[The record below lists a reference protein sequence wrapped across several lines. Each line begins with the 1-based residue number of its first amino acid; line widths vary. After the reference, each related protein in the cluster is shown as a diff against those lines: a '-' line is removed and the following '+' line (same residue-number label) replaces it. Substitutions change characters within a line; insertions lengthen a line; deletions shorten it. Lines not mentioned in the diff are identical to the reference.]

1 MRRLVFLVL
10 LVAAATVAVGPIPSP
25 ALAAPTTGGL
35 VLEVIKVL
43 DEQYVEQALI
53 DRVRLLNVALESM
66 QAALSRAG
74 IPAELQRILPGTV
87 PAEAERLFRE
97 RFDAALTG
105 GGQVTPQ
112 SLAYGA
118 IRAITAS
125 LNDSHTG
132 FLTPEEFRE
141 RQARQ
146 RQAAGFTG
154 VGMVVFPKEE
164 RFYVWE
170 VIPNSPAARLGVRK
184 FDRIVRINDT
194 PTGGLTAEQVVSM
207 IRGPAGTAVTILFE
221 RAGRPAPFPVT
232 ITRAPIVVPS
242 VFAAR
247 MVEPGIGYI
256 YLYEFSGG
264 SSRDFRRALQGL
276 MGQGLRALIID
287 LRNNSGGFLHEL
299 RAILNTVL
307 PAGLPVYQ
315 TTTSQGTQVVRTD
328 RTPLLLR
335 TTPMVVLVNEGTA
348 SASELL
354 SAAISE
360 HGRGTTIG
368 TKTGGAVEASVV
380 FELTDG
386 SALSVTIQ
394 RLTTGKGKRLEGAAL
409 VPDVPLDL
417 TAADFAE
424 GRDAQLLR
432 AVQVARQ
439 RAARA
444 LLIPGAGR

>member
-1 MRRLVFLVL
+1 MRRLL
-10 LVAAATVAVGPIPSP
+10 LAALLIAAAAATAGPISSP
-25 ALAAPTTGGL
+25 ALAAPATGGL
-35 VLEVIKVL
+35 VLEAINLL
-43 DEQYVEQALI
+43 DQQYVEQTLI
-53 DRVRLLNVALESM
+53 DRVRLLSVALESM

-74 IPAELQRILPGTV
+74 IAAELQRIPPGTA
-87 PAEAERLFRE
+87 PAEAERIFRE
-97 RFDAALTG
+97 RFDAVVAA
-105 GGQVTPQ
+105 GQGTAQ
-112 SLAYGA
+112 ALAYAA
-118 IRAITAS
+118 IRAMTAS

-132 FLTPEEFRE
+132 FMSPEEFRE

-146 RQAAGFTG
+146 RQAAGFSG
-154 VGMVVFPKEE
+154 VGMVVFPKDE

-170 VIPNSPAARLGVRK
+170 VMPNGPAARLGVRR
-184 FDRIVRINDT
+184 FDRIVRINTT
-194 PTGGLTAEQVVSM
+194 PTGGLTADQVVSM
-207 IRGPAGTAVTILFE
+207 IRGPKGTGVTILFE

-264 SSRDFRRALQGL
+264 SARDFRRALQQL

-299 RAILNTVL
+299 RSIMNIVL

-315 TTTSQGTQVVRTD
+315 TTTSQGTQVVKTD
-328 RTPLLLR
+328 RKPVLLR
-335 TTPMVVLVNEGTA
+335 TTPMVVLVNDGTA

-354 SAAISE
+354 TAAIVE
-360 HGRGTTIG
+360 HGRGTIIG

-380 FELTDG
+380 FELSDG

-394 RLTTGKGKRLEGAAL
+394 RLATGKGKRLEGTGI
-409 VPDVPLDL
+409 VPDVQLDL
-417 TAADFAE
+417 TAADFAA
-424 GRDAQLLR
+424 GQDAQLLR

-444 LLIPGAGR
+444 LLVPGAGR

>member
-1 MRRLVFLVL
+1 MRPFLLAALIVVTA
-10 LVAAATVAVGPIPSP
+10 VAAGPISSAAQTAP
-25 ALAAPTTGGL
+25 APASAAL

-53 DRVRLLNVALESM
+53 DRVKLLNAALESM
-66 QAALSRAG
+66 QAALGRVG
-74 IPAELQRILPGTV
+74 ILAEQRIPPGTA

-97 RFDAALTG
+97 RFEAAVAAG
-105 GGQVTPQ
+105 GTAQP
-112 SLAYGA
+112 LAYAA
-118 IRAITAS
+118 IRAMTAS
-125 LNDSHTG
+125 LKDSHTG

-154 VGMVVFPKEE
+154 VGMVVFPKEQ

-184 FDRIVRINDT
+184 LDRIVRINDT

-207 IRGPAGTAVTILFE
+207 IRGPTGTAVTILFE
-221 RAGRPAPFPVT
+221 RAGRSTPFPVT

-242 VFAAR
+242 VFATR
-247 MVEPGIGYI
+247 MIEPGIGYI

-264 SSRDFRRALQGL
+264 SSRDFRRALQSL

-299 RAILNTVL
+299 RTILNIVL

-315 TTTSQGTQVVRTD
+315 TTTSKGTQVVRTD
-328 RTPLLLR
+328 RSPVLLR
-335 TTPMVVLVNEGTA
+335 TTPMVVLVNDGTA

-354 SAAISE
+354 SAAIVE
-360 HGRGTTIG
+360 HGRGITIG

-380 FELTDG
+380 FELSDG
-386 SALSVTIQ
+386 SALSVTVQ
-394 RLTTGKGKRLEGAAL
+394 RLATGKGKRLEGAGL
-409 VPDVPLDL
+409 VPDVELDL
-417 TAADFAE
+417 TVADFAE

-444 LLIPGAGR
+444 LLAPVSSGR

>member
-1 MRRLVFLVL
+1 MRRLLLIALVIA
-10 LVAAATVAVGPIPSP
+10 VASVATGP
-25 ALAAPTTGGL
+25 ALPRAQAAPASAGV
-35 VLEVIKVL
+35 VLEVIKLL

-53 DRVRLLNVALESM
+53 DRIRLLNVALESM

-74 IPAELQRILPGTV
+74 IAADLQRMPPGTA

-97 RFDAALTG
+97 RFDAAVAA
-105 GGQVTPQ
+105 GQGTPQ
-112 SLAYGA
+112 TLAHAA
-118 IRAITAS
+118 IRAMTAS

-132 FLTPEEFRE
+132 FMSPEEFRE

-146 RQAAGFTG
+146 RQAAGFSG
-154 VGMVVFPKEE
+154 VGMVVFPQEQ

-170 VIPNSPAARLGVRK
+170 VIPNSPASRLGVRR
-184 FDRIVRINDT
+184 FDRIVRINDVA
-194 PTGGLTAEQVVSM
+194 TGGLTAEQVVSM
-207 IRGPAGTAVTILFE
+207 IRGPAGTAVTVVFE

-247 MVEPGIGYI
+247 LLEPGIGYI

-264 SSRDFRRALQGL
+264 SARDFRRALSGL

-299 RAILNTVL
+299 RAILNSVL
-307 PAGLPVYQ
+307 PAGLPIYQ
-315 TTTSQGTQVVRTD
+315 STTSQGTEVVRTD
-328 RTPLLLR
+328 RSPLLLR

-354 SAAISE
+354 SAAIVE

-368 TKTGGAVEASVV
+368 IKTGGAVEASVV
-380 FELTDG
+380 FALSDG

-394 RLTTGKGKRLEGAAL
+394 RLATGKGKRLEGTGLA
-409 VPDVPLDL
+409 PDVPLPL

-432 AVQVARQ
+432 AVHVARQ

-444 LLIPGAGR
+444 LLIDPAGP